1 MKSKSQIPGWSVL
14 VATLFVAIATTATIT
29 TLRQQ
34 AEKIQRAEILLIQLE
49 TQAYQLYSLEDH
61 AISEQ
66 ELEVEIEEKLQAVRS
81 RSEQTLAQ
89 VIQLAPSGQSLQ
101 QVKEYYHKYITA
113 ADEQL
118 GLIKA
123 GQFAQADTVH
133 EQRVEPS
140 FEVLSKEI
148 TDVSATYSDM
158 VHWTNQKADMGSA
171 LSLVSATVAIGLLF
185 WKFNSAQRHA
195 QIQILEAEQK
205 VLRQSE
211 QRFRTLVQNALDV
224 IIILGVDSTIR
235 YVSDSLHRIL
245 NYHPDDWVGTN
256 ILNWVHS
263 NDAQK
268 MENFF
273 TECLRELE
281 VTHSVE
287 LQFQHSLGHWCWVE
301 AIGNNQ
307 LSEPSVGGIVL
318 NFRDITERLR
328 AEEEL
333 KTCVVKLEPSNRSGV
348 AESWDDLR
356 RQRN

>member
-1 MKSKSQIPGWSVL
+1 MAS
-14 VATLFVAIATTATIT
+14 VATII

-34 AEKIQRAEILLIQLE
+34 AEKSQRAEILLIRLE
-49 TQAYQLYSLEDH
+49 TQAYQLYSLLDD
-61 AISEQ
+61 AIIEQ
-66 ELEVEIEEKLQAVRS
+66 ELEVEIDEKLQAVRS
-81 RSEQTLAQ
+81 RSAQTLAQ
-89 VIQLAPSGQSLQ
+89 VIQLAPSGQNLQ
-101 QVKEYYHKYITA
+101 QVDKLYHKYITV

-123 GQFAQADTVH
+123 RQFARARTVH

-158 VHWTNQKADMGSA
+158 VHWTHLKADTGSA
-171 LSLVSATVAIGLLF
+171 LSLVSASVAIGLVF

-195 QIQILEAEQK
+195 QIQLVEAEQK
-205 VLRQSE
+205 VLRRSE

-224 IIILGVDSTIR
+224 IIILDVHSTIR

-256 ILNWVHS
+256 ILKWVHS

-273 TECLRELE
+273 TACLRELE
-281 VTHSVE
+281 VTHVHHSVE
-287 LQFQHSLGHWCWVE
+287 LQFQHGLGHWCWVE
-301 AIGNNQ
+301 AIGNNR

-318 NFRDITERLR
+318 NFRDITERKR
-328 AEEEL
+328 AEEGI
-333 KTCVVKLEPSNRSGV
+333 EPRYVRS
-348 AESWDDLR
+348 
-356 RQRN
+356 